1 MFKTIIVGLN
11 SNLLNIIDSING
23 QIVVI
28 DEASLKSK
36 GHYVGFES
44 EKVLALYQASLI
56 AGQLEHNDFKASEE
70 FYEHISNQQH
80 ELDYMNHKAL
90 VEILE
95 SKNIQILKG
104 RLNVISPVKAEL
116 TYLGE
121 TTELEYSQLIINAP
135 KTEENPYQSPFVFTF
150 DQFLH
155 TSQLFRRVL
164 IDAQSLRGLEIASMM
179 ARFGS
184 EVTLVVGRRLF
195 AQIDHLMFRDAVR
208 ETLISQNIELLEKY
222 TVETIEDLDASTK
235 VTIKPMSQLAF
246 EITEPVSEKTIEV
259 DAVIVEGNIE
269 SPHFSESE
277 IDKSVQDRVTN
288 SIFLNPILS
297 VVESDSVTERYQYD
311 VQLFTYFR
319 SRFEI
324 EGGIEFLV
332 DNNKI
337 VGGTFYCY
345 NALELAQLLKVINND
360 LNELKTLEVF
370 DNSLLGVFKEAAH
383 MILENGGEHER
394 EEISSFN

>member
-1 MFKTIIVGLN
+1 
-11 SNLLNIIDSING
+11 
-23 QIVVI
+23 
-28 DEASLKSK
+28 
-36 GHYVGFES
+36 
-44 EKVLALYQASLI
+44 
-56 AGQLEHNDFKASEE
+56 
-70 FYEHISNQQH
+70 
-80 ELDYMNHKAL
+80 
-90 VEILE
+90 
-95 SKNIQILKG
+95 
-104 RLNVISPVKAEL
+104 
-116 TYLGE
+116 
-121 TTELEYSQLIINAP
+121 
-135 KTEENPYQSPFVFTF
+135 
-150 DQFLH
+150 
-155 TSQLFRRVL
+155 
-164 IDAQSLRGLEIASMM
+164 
-179 ARFGS
+179 
-184 EVTLVVGRRLF
+184 
-195 AQIDHLMFRDAVR
+195 
-208 ETLISQNIELLEKY
+208 
-222 TVETIEDLDASTK
+222 
-235 VTIKPMSQLAF
+235 MSQLAF

-311 VQLFTYFR
+311 VQVFTYFR